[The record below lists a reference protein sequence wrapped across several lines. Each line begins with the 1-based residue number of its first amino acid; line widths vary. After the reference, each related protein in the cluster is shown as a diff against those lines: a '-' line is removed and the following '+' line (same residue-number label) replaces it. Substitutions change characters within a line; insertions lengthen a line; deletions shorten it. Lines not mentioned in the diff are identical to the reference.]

1 MQPIKMLQKVMDQ
14 LWPQLVKLLPKSVE
28 QQQQCA
34 HQQLHEHGELAV
46 LALQNIAVA
55 TSIELD
61 STQNY

>member
-1 MQPIKMLQKVMDQ
+1 MDQ